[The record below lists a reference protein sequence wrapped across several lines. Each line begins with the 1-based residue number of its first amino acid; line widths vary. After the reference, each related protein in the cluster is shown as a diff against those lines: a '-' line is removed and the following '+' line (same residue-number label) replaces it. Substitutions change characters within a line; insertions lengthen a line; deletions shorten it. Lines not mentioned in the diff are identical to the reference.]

1 MASRLLSKMS
11 EDLLLHKERL
21 DYLIRSA
28 PHRYKVYQVPK
39 RSKSGMRT
47 IAQPAKEVK
56 RLQYWVINKVFS
68 KLAIHQSAIGYVTG
82 KNIRNNS
89 EPHANNPYLLKLDFK
104 DFFPSIK
111 GKDFLNY
118 AKDKNIMLDEVQ
130 LDEYDLQRLMRI
142 LFWFPKGRVGL
153 QLSIGAPSSPYL
165 SNVIMYDFDSDI
177 TEFCLQN
184 GVSYTR
190 YADDM
195 TFSMQERTLRGTVL
209 QRVLEVIEYLPFPKL
224 EINNRKTIFGSKAH
238 RRMVTGL
245 ILSNDGVVSLG
256 RERKRRIRAQ
266 IHHFTNGKV
275 SDHERNKLRGMLAFA
290 RNIEPDFVRR
300 MELKYDSEIMN
311 SI

>member
-1 MASRLLSKMS
+1 MTSKLLSIMS
-11 EDLLLHKERL
+11 KDLLLQKEGL
-21 DYLIRSA
+21 DYLIRSS

-39 RSKSGMRT
+39 RSRSGMRT

-56 RLQYWVINKVFS
+56 RLQYWVIHNILSF
-68 KLAIHQSAIGYVTG
+68 LEIHPSAIGYVHG

-118 AKDKNIMLDEVQ
+118 AENKNLEF
-130 LDEYDLQRLMRI
+130 DEYDLKRLVKI
-142 LFWFPKGRVGL
+142 LFWLPKDQSVL

-165 SNVIMYDFDSDI
+165 SNLIMHTFDSEI
-177 TEFCLQN
+177 SQFCLQER
-184 GVSYTR
+184 VSYTR

-195 TFSMQERTLRGTVL
+195 TFSMQKKNLRGLVL
-209 QRVLEVIEYLPFPKL
+209 QKVFELLRHLSFPQL
-224 EINNRKTIFGSKAH
+224 EINARKTVFGSKAH

-245 ILSNDGVVSLG
+245 ILTNNGTISLG
-256 RERKRRIRAQ
+256 RKRKRLLRAQ
-266 IHHFTNGKV
+266 IHHFTNGKL
-275 SDHERNKLRGMLAFA
+275 SDKERSKLRGMLSFV
-290 RNIEPDFVRR
+290 RNIEPDFIRR
-300 MELKYDSEIMN
+300 MELKYGHKTIN